1 MATGQPQEQ
10 DDFATEP
17 QSVDLRDYWSIARR
31 RWRLITV
38 LIVIGVLAGAAYSID
53 RGHSYAATA
62 EVVVQPVTQGPLNQ
76 STQATSQVNM
86 ITEQAIAQSGP
97 VIQQA
102 ANTLGVPSSELES
115 EIPGKL
121 SVTVPANTLT
131 TSTMLQISWQAN
143 SQGAAQQGA
152 DAFASAYLSYRH
164 RELASQIAALE
175 GALQRQASSLRT
187 QIVQISEQL
196 AGADSESTRQ
206 ALTIRLNQLSSQAST
221 VEAQLAALPTYNDS
235 GGSMVPAVLP
245 DKPSGVGRSA
255 LLGIGFILGLLMGLA
270 VAFIRDLLD
279 DRVRDAA
286 QLEQRLDAPVL
297 AVMPSAKPIAVGR
310 RQGRRRRQPA
320 TVAIATDRN
329 SLTADAVRVLR
340 ATTMAVSS
348 RRNLRALMVIAAD
361 TSMSASLV
369 VAELG
374 VALAESGKRV
384 LLVASDTQG
393 SALPQIFDVAGNAGL
408 KEGLVRGG
416 DPDAFTRSPTQ
427 ASGARLPSEVA
438 SRLAVLPSG
447 QPPMYPLSALDS
459 GRMGDAL
466 RRQREAYDLV
476 LLDAPTGTGADI
488 LALAS
493 HVDGVIVLARRAHTH
508 SKDLL
513 TLRHHLSQVG
523 APVVGGV
530 LISSVSRRTQVR
542 QKSAGSLA
550 TADYYSPSIARHASQ
565 LETAVSPPAADR
577 FAVAAPE
584 HAEQLKPT
592 SPTTTASLSMVR
604 GDMARTAIRR
614 DGQER
619 PQ

>member
-1 MATGQPQEQ
+1 MATRQPQEQ

-31 RWRLITV
+31 RWRLIAV
-38 LIVIGVLAGAAYSID
+38 MIVIGVLAGAAYSID
-53 RGHSYAATA
+53 RGHSYTATA
-62 EVVVQPVTQGPLNQ
+62 EVVVQPVTLGPLNQ

-97 VIQQA
+97 VIQRA
-102 ANTLGVPSSELES
+102 ASTLRVPASELES
-115 EIPGKL
+115 EASSKL
-121 SVTVPANTLT
+121 SVTVPASTLT

-164 RELASQIAALE
+164 HELASQIAVLG

-187 QIVQISEQL
+187 QIAQISEQL
-196 AGADSESTRQ
+196 AETSSESTRQ
-206 ALTIRLNQLSSQAST
+206 TLTIRLNQLSSQASAA
-221 VEAQLAALPTYNDS
+221 ESQLAALPTYNDS
-235 GGSMVPAVLP
+235 GGSMVPAVPP

-255 LLGIGFILGLLMGLA
+255 LLGIGLILGLLVGLA
-270 VAFIRDLLD
+270 IAFVRDLLD

-286 QLEQRLDAPVL
+286 QLEQCLDAPVL
-297 AVMPSAKPIAVGR
+297 AVMPAGDPIAAGR
-310 RQGRRRRQPA
+310 RHGRPRLQPA
-320 TVAIATDRN
+320 AVAVATDRN
-329 SLTADAVRVLR
+329 SLAADAARVLR
-340 ATTMAVSS
+340 ATTVAVSS
-348 RRNLRALMVIAAD
+348 RRDLHALMVIAAD
-361 TSMSASLV
+361 SSVSAGLV

-393 SALPQIFDVAGNAGL
+393 SALPQIFGVAGNAGL
-408 KEGLVRGG
+408 KEGLVRG
-416 DPDAFTRSPTQ
+416 DPDAFTQSPTQ
-427 ASGARLPSEVA
+427 ASGARLPSDVV

-447 QPPMYPLSALDS
+447 QPPACPLSALDS
-459 GRMGDAL
+459 GRMADVL

-513 TLRHHLSQVG
+513 TVCHHLSQVG

-530 LISSVSRRTQVR
+530 LISSVSRRGRRAQVR
-542 QKSAGSLA
+542 REPA
-550 TADYYSPSIARHASQ
+550 ASQ
-565 LETAVSPPAADR
+565 VTADR
-577 FAVAAPE
+577 FTVAAPE
-584 HAEQLKPT
+584 HAEQLKPASPMT
-592 SPTTTASLSMVR
+592 SASLSMVR
-604 GDMARTAIRR
+604 GDMARTAIQG
-614 DGQER
+614 DGRER

>member
-1 MATGQPQEQ
+1 MATRQPKEQ

-38 LIVIGVLAGAAYSID
+38 MVVIGGLAGAAYSID
-53 RGHSYAATA
+53 RGHSYTATA

-102 ANTLGVPSSELES
+102 ANKLGVPSSELES
-115 EIPGKL
+115 EAPDKL

-143 SQGAAQQGA
+143 SRGAAQQGA

-164 RELASQIAALE
+164 QELAGQIVALE

-187 QIVQISEQL
+187 QIAQISGQL
-196 AGADSESTRQ
+196 NGASSESARQ
-206 ALTIRLNQLSSQAST
+206 TLTIRLNQLSSQAGT
-221 VEAQLAALPTYNDS
+221 AETQLAALPTYSDS

-255 LLGIGFILGLLMGLA
+255 LLGIGLILGLLVGLA
-270 VAFIRDLLD
+270 VAFVRDLLD
-279 DRVRDAA
+279 DRIRDAA
-286 QLEQRLDAPVL
+286 QLEQCLDAPVL
-297 AVMPSAKPIAVGR
+297 AVMPSAKPTAVGR
-310 RQGRRRRQPA
+310 QGRPRLQPA
-320 TVAIATDRN
+320 AVGVAADRD
-329 SLTADAVRVLR
+329 SLAADAARVLR
-340 ATTMAVSS
+340 ATTVAVSS
-348 RRNLRALMVIAAD
+348 RRDLRVLMVIAAD
-361 TSMSASLV
+361 TSVSAGLV

-408 KEGLVRGG
+408 KEVLARGG

-427 ASGARLPSEVA
+427 ASGARLPSEVV

-447 QPPMYPLSALDS
+447 QPPTCPLSALES
-459 GRMGDAL
+459 GRMADVL

-488 LALAS
+488 LAIAS
-493 HVDGVIVLARRAHTH
+493 HVDGVIALARRAHTR
-508 SKDLL
+508 SKDL
-513 TLRHHLSQVG
+513 TILRHHLSQVG

-530 LISSVSRRTQVR
+530 LISRVSPRRSRRAQ
-542 QKSAGSLA
+542 
-550 TADYYSPSIARHASQ
+550 ARREPASSMV
-565 LETAVSPPAADR
+565 TADR

-584 HAEQLKPT
+584 HAEQLKPA
-592 SPTTTASLSMVR
+592 SPTTAASLSMVR
-604 GDMARTAIRR
+604 GDMARTAIQE